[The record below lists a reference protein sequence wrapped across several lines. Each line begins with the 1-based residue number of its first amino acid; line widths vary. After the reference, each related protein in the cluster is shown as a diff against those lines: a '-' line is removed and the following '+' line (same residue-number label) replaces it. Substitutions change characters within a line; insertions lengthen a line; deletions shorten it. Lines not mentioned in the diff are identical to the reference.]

1 MYYIV
6 YIYVCNTNIYVIY
19 IYVPFGIPVTLRTS
33 LKRRFGLDSQSLAE
47 EILSQTLPPVSG
59 SSIVH
64 DLENGPTLD
73 IVATPERS
81 NLDNS
86 YLNIINIIV
95 NKSPFYLPGVYWS
108 VGETWCYTQ
117 FCDLLESWPQGQA
130 TSGWGWIVIDH
141 WTALVDVFLISHN
154 LTICAYL
161 KGGKNG
167 GYHNLPTPVSWLTA
181 GKLAKGWS
189 RIPHVRGKPHND
201 SFELHVPWDNPALTG
216 KTTTTKSPYIN
227 RMISKPATHPF
238 RNIHQKE

>member
-1 MYYIV
+1 VSVNVNHYILLGFA
-6 YIYVCNTNIYVIY
+6 

-95 NKSPFYLPGVYWS
+95 NKSPFYLPGVY
-108 VGETWCYTQ
+108 
-117 FCDLLESWPQGQA
+117 
-130 TSGWGWIVIDH
+130 
-141 WTALVDVFLISHN
+141 
-154 LTICAYL
+154 
-161 KGGKNG
+161 
-167 GYHNLPTPVSWLTA
+167 
-181 GKLAKGWS
+181 
-189 RIPHVRGKPHND
+189 
-201 SFELHVPWDNPALTG
+201 
-216 KTTTTKSPYIN
+216 
-227 RMISKPATHPF
+227 
-238 RNIHQKE
+238 